1 MRQGCCAFVLKLWS
15 QLPQFNSSLLW
26 NLILFT
32 LQIYVSQ
39 FWRLGSPWS
48 RCWLSWFLVRD
59 LFLACAWT
67 HSYSK
72 PQVWR
77 GGSHL
82 SHFLCL
88 FVFFF
93 FWPCCVVYSILIP
106 WPEMESVPLAQGSNP
121 HPLKWKHRVLT
132 TGLPGKS
139 SSSLFKKCWS
149 SHSVRTF
156 SYHMSNCHFWI
167 YDWGSYD
174 TFSAQRV
181 LPPLQNFIGAKC
193 FWNLDFWFGNW
204 ERAAWLI
211 CLIH

>member
-1 MRQGCCAFVLKLWS
+1 MS
-15 QLPQFNSSLLW
+15 HSSGGW
-26 NLILFT
+26 EVHD
-32 LQIYVSQ
+32 QDADWV
-39 FWRLGSPWS
+39 GSWWGTS
-48 RCWLSWFLVRD
+48 SWLVREHILTLSPRFGEGD
-59 LFLACAWT
+59 LISLIFYA
-67 HSYSK
+67 Y
-72 PQVWR
+72 
-77 GGSHL
+77 
-82 SHFLCL
+82 L
-88 FVFFF
+88 FCF

-106 WPEMESVPLAQGSNP
+106 WPEMEPVPLAQGSNP

-174 TFSAQRV
+174 MFSAQRV

>member
-1 MRQGCCAFVLKLWS
+1 MS
-15 QLPQFNSSLLW
+15 HSSGGW
-26 NLILFT
+26 EVHD
-32 LQIYVSQ
+32 QDADWV
-39 FWRLGSPWS
+39 GSWWGTS
-48 RCWLSWFLVRD
+48 SWLVREHILTLSPRFGEGD
-59 LFLACAWT
+59 LISLIFYAYL
-67 HSYSK
+67 
-72 PQVWR
+72 
-77 GGSHL
+77 
-82 SHFLCL
+82 
-88 FVFFF
+88 FFF

-106 WPEMESVPLAQGSNP
+106 WPEMEPVPLAQGSNP

-174 TFSAQRV
+174 MFSAQRV